1 MIPNACAHLVCVHGL
16 VLLHQTP
23 LLAGQVCIVA
33 PPAPLLQKLLPYPAL
48 RTLAAHL
55 MRFKRPP
62 VKPQTA
68 LVKVFRMTPT

>member
-1 MIPNACAHLVCVHGL
+1 VYKRMRACASVPYMRLF
-16 VLLHQTP
+16 T
-23 LLAGQVCIVA
+23 GQVCIVA

-48 RTLAAHL
+48 RTLAAHV

-68 LVKVFRMTPT
+68 LIKVVCMTLT

>member
-1 MIPNACAHLVCVHGL
+1 M
-16 VLLHQTP
+16 
-23 LLAGQVCIVA
+23 A

-48 RTLAAHL
+48 RTLAAHV

-68 LVKVFRMTPT
+68 LVKVCCLIYKRFMLIETGAVCLECECSI